1 MKGNSSGLYLLN
13 SYFNN
18 TIQNFQAKGLKKN
31 TYSSRIGVFQQTS
44 YLDWETSSDKL
55 NVSHFLD
62 KN

>member
-44 YLDWETSSDKL
+44 YLD
-55 NVSHFLD
+55 
-62 KN
+62 